1 MVDNHWKFSSKIR
14 QDVQRLAA
22 MGMRITPQSTPQKA
36 HPEYLRVECRNT
48 LTSNT
53 SRFYGVFMAFT
64 AHGVTLCA
72 DVLKKWLGPDGL
84 EGTREL
90 QISSFKT

>member
-53 SRFYGVFMAFT
+53 SRFCGVFMAFT

-72 DVLKKWLGPDGL
+72 DVLKKMAWPGWVGRDQGAAD
-84 EGTREL
+84 
-90 QISSFKT
+90 IFN